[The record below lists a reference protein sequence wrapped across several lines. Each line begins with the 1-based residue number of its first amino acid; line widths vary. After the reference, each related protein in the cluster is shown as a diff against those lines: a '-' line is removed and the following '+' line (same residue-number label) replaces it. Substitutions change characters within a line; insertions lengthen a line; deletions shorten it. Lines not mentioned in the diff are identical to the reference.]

1 MIILLDL
8 SNIPSEIRS
17 KIDGSKYN
25 IDSPQ
30 SIDRDIQL
38 TFSEEWKTYNEILP
52 EHNEEFYQYFDT
64 VDINKLHSKCVCDMG
79 CGIGRW
85 AYFLKDIV
93 GEIVLVDFSES
104 IFEARKNLANAKN
117 AIFIMGDVLNLP
129 FRDNAFDFVY
139 SLGVLHHTSE
149 PALQS
154 VRYLSRFSPELLIYL
169 YYNLDNR
176 GLIYKQIFKMV
187 NVIRVLL
194 SNITSSHART
204 VLTELLMWLLYLPPI
219 AFGKLLYKISINPVK
234 IPLYPFYSNMS
245 LSRIRQ
251 DVYDRFFTSI
261 EQRVSKQEILE
272 LSDTFSEIVIS
283 DEVPYWH
290 FLCKK

>member
-1 MIILLDL
+1 
-8 SNIPSEIRS
+8 
-17 KIDGSKYN
+17 
-25 IDSPQ
+25 
-30 SIDRDIQL
+30 
-38 TFSEEWKTYNEILP
+38 
-52 EHNEEFYQYFDT
+52 
-64 VDINKLHSKCVCDMG
+64 MG

-104 IFEARKNLANAKN
+104 IFEARKNLSNAKN

-139 SLGVLHHTSE
+139 SLGVFDHTSE
-149 PALQS
+149 SALQS
-154 VRYLSRFSPELLIYL
+154 VRYLSRFSPELLIFL

-194 SNITSSHART
+194 CNITSSHART
-204 VLTELLMWLLYLPPI
+204 ALTELLMWLLYLPPI
-219 AFGKLLYKISINPVK
+219 VFGKLLFKISINPEK
-234 IPLYPFYSNMS
+234 IPLSSYSNMS

-251 DVYDRFFTSI
+251 DERF
-261 EQRVSKQEILE
+261 SKKEILE